1 MQQAEIPKS
10 INNWLLMLSPYQVL
24 VFSFLGL
31 ILVGAFLLML
41 PIASNDG
48 SSLSFIDALFT
59 ATSAVCVTGLIV
71 VDTGQYFSTFGQLV
85 IIMLI
90 QIGGFGVMTMTTVFA
105 LILGKRI
112 QLRSRLIAQESLNRL
127 TVGGVVKLIK
137 LLVKTTLC
145 IEFVGGVLLSFVY
158 ILIMDYMGYIWH
170 FGILYR
176 RFVML
181 VLIFLAVLIFLN
193 IILTLYFV

>member
-145 IEFVGGVLLSFVY
+145 IEFIGGVL
-158 ILIMDYMGYIWH
+158 LIMDYMGYIWR
-170 FGILYR
+170 FGILSQ

-193 IILTLYFV
+193 IILTIYFV

>member
-1 MQQAEIPKS
+1 
-10 INNWLLMLSPYQVL
+10 
-24 VFSFLGL
+24 
-31 ILVGAFLLML
+31 ML

-145 IEFVGGVLLSFVY
+145 IEFIGGVLLSFSP
-158 ILIMDYMGYIWH
+158 IS
-170 FGILYR
+170 
-176 RFVML
+176 
-181 VLIFLAVLIFLN
+181 
-193 IILTLYFV
+193 

>member
-90 QIGGFGVMTMTTVFA
+90 QIGGFGRHRLFHQIKAWHDDTTQIMVVMGDG
-105 LILGKRI
+105 IDGD
-112 QLRSRLIAQESLNRL
+112 
-127 TVGGVVKLIK
+127 GGAARHHH
-137 LLVKTTLC
+137 T
-145 IEFVGGVLLSFVY
+145 
-158 ILIMDYMGYIWH
+158 
-170 FGILYR
+170 R
-176 RFVML
+176 
-181 VLIFLAVLIFLN
+181 
-193 IILTLYFV
+193 ILTEQAAAQHIKPTV

>member
-71 VDTGQYFSTFGQLV
+71 VDTGQYFSIFGQLV

-90 QIGGFGVMTMTTVFA
+90 QIGGFGVMTMRQY
-105 LILGKRI
+105 LP
-112 QLRSRLIAQESLNRL
+112 
-127 TVGGVVKLIK
+127 
-137 LLVKTTLC
+137 
-145 IEFVGGVLLSFVY
+145 
-158 ILIMDYMGYIWH
+158 
-170 FGILYR
+170 
-176 RFVML
+176 
-181 VLIFLAVLIFLN
+181 
-193 IILTLYFV
+193 